1 MRRPRPSVST
11 IQPSAPSFTKNV
23 VPVASA
29 IGGAT
34 NGAVTNRN
42 SVLDPQ
48 FNGALPWGATY
59 QADFNNQRTWTSNTF
74 TTLNP
79 TYPTSLNLSYT
90 QPLWRNLL
98 YDANR
103 NSIEVAKK
111 NQQLSDEQ
119 FRQQL
124 MQTIT
129 QAEQAYWNLVFA
141 YDNLQIQLE
150 AVELGR
156 EQDASN
162 RRQESEGVL
171 APIDVVAAQTQLATF
186 ELNAYSA
193 QEALTVAEN
202 ALKTLILGD
211 RGDQMWSTAFI
222 PTTAVN
228 LVPPIV
234 PLDDA
239 VAEALRRR
247 PEMQQLRLNSD
258 INAANQR
265 LSKESLKPQ
274 INFTVTHT
282 NAGLSGVQL
291 SNGGSSFFSGN
302 TATTE
307 RINELSALA
316 GLEPLPVV
324 TSTGSSVPGLL
335 VGNYGQSLGNLFK
348 GSFPTTTVGL
358 QISLPLRN
366 RTAKANLET
375 AIAQGRRIENQRQQ
389 TEVTIEADVRNS
401 MQAIVSAQ
409 ARLESARVFR
419 ASAEAQYESEQRQF
433 RAGTSTLFLVQQRQT
448 EMVNARSQESRAEAD
463 LSIAIAS
470 FELATGDI
478 LNTRNIEVR

>member
-1 MRRPRPSVST
+1 M
-11 IQPSAPSFTKNV
+11 
-23 VPVASA
+23 
-29 IGGAT
+29 
-34 NGAVTNRN
+34 
-42 SVLDPQ
+42 
-48 FNGALPWGATY
+48 
-59 QADFNNQRTWTSNTF
+59 
-74 TTLNP
+74 
-79 TYPTSLNLSYT
+79 
-90 QPLWRNLL
+90 
-98 YDANR
+98 
-103 NSIEVAKK
+103 
-111 NQQLSDEQ
+111 
-119 FRQQL
+119 
-124 MQTIT
+124 
-129 QAEQAYWNLVFA
+129 FA

-150 AVELGR
+150 AVQLGR

-171 APIDVVAAQTQLATF
+171 APIDVVAAQAQLATF

-239 VAEALRRR
+239 VAEALRQRS
-247 PEMQQLRLNSD
+247 EMQQLRINNE

-274 INFTVTHT
+274 INVTVTHT
-282 NAGLSGVQL
+282 NAGLSGTQL
-291 SNGGSSFFSGN
+291 SRSSPFSN
-302 TATTE
+302 TATTD
-307 RINELSALA
+307 RLNELSVLA
-316 GLEPLPVV
+316 GLEPLPPAP
-324 TSTGSSVPGLL
+324 TGSGVPGLL

-448 EMVNARSQESRAEAD
+448 EMVTARSQESRAEAD

-470 FELATGDI
+470 FELSTGNI
-478 LNTRNIEVR
+478 LNIRNIEVR